1 MSKALEIWVVDDDE
15 SIRWVMQKSLMRAGM
30 KVQTFEGAAELFDA
44 LSEDT
49 PDVLITDIRMPG
61 VSGLELMERVRH
73 EKPGLPV
80 IVMTAHSDL
89 DAAVASYKGGAF
101 EYLPKPF
108 DVDAVAE
115 LVRRAAAR
123 RVEPE
128 PLPELGSTA
137 IIGEAPAMQDVFRAI
152 GRLSQSQI
160 TVMITG
166 ESGTGKE
173 LVARALHVNSPRVSK
188 PFIAVNTAA
197 IPKDLMESEFF
208 GHERGAFTGAQTQ
221 RKGRFEQTDGGTLF
235 LDEIGDMPAD
245 LQTRLLRVLQNG
257 EFYRVGGVAP
267 VKVDV
272 RVIAATHQD
281 LETLVK
287 EGRFRE
293 DLYHRLN
300 VIRVRIPSL
309 AERAEDIPLLMRHFL
324 VSAAK
329 ELQSETKRVTPEVM
343 ERLQAF
349 AWPGNVRQLENVC
362 RWLTVM
368 APGQD
373 VHLNDLPPELR
384 EVAPRAVHAAAAV
397 ESAPIADA
405 APTPTTAPI
414 VRPSV
419 LSAAEAFAPVS
430 SSMPS
435 VPSQA
440 ATRDESWFQTLRA
453 WADGEFAAGR
463 SALLDEA
470 MPVFERTLIQS
481 ALNATKGQRQE
492 AARRLGWGRNTLTR
506 KIQELGMDDL

>member
-44 LSEDT
+44 LAEDT

-73 EKPGLPV
+73 DKPGLPV

-123 RVEPE
+123 RVEAE

-300 VIRVRIPSL
+300 VIRIRIPSL

-324 VSAAK
+324 ATAGK
-329 ELQSETKRVTPEVM
+329 ELQSETKRVQPEVM

-349 AWPGNVRQLENVC
+349 GWPGNVRQLENVC

-384 EVAPRAVHAAAAV
+384 DVAPRPASHEAAPAPAALLSPTSSIPRPVLPVAPSDPVAPIAVPVAAAV
-397 ESAPIADA
+397 
-405 APTPTTAPI
+405 
-414 VRPSV
+414 PS
-419 LSAAEAFAPVS
+419 PV
-430 SSMPS
+430 
-435 VPSQA
+435 
-440 ATRDESWFQTLRA
+440 TNGGRDESWFANLRA

-481 ALNATKGQRQE
+481 ALQATKGQRQE